1 MPADTS
7 TRKFPKR
14 AVTKETARP
23 VLVYFP
29 EDIVSKIDRCVVSE
43 DTDRSKWM
51 RQAMRE
57 ALQRRGIATSH

>member
-1 MPADTS
+1 MPQNS
-7 TRKFPKR
+7 SPRKSPKR

-29 EDIVSKIDRCVVSE
+29 EDIVTKIDHCVLSE

-57 ALQRRGIATSH
+57 ALNRRGITTA